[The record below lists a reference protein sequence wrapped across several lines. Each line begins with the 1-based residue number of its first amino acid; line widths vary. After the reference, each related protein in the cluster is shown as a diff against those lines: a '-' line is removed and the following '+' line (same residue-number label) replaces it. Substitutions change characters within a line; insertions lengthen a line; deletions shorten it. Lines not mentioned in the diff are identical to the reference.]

1 MSGEPALTAE
11 EAAELREVFSEVSI
25 APLGRNFFD
34 RYREIRDAI
43 DEMCGAVE
51 GGVEAEELREHLD
64 AEDVDFIR
72 SIAEN
77 LETFAEDGT
86 RRQGEVEP
94 YVSARADAERL
105 APFVEL
111 LEPHVG

>member
-1 MSGEPALTAE
+1 MSGDAALTRE
-11 EAAELREVFSEVSI
+11 EASELREVFSEVSI

-43 DEMCGAVE
+43 DAMCEAAE
-51 GGVEAEELREHLD
+51 GDVATEHLREHLD
-64 AEDVDFIR
+64 AEDVDFVR

-77 LETFAEDGT
+77 LETFAEDGV

-105 APFVEL
+105 FPFVEL
-111 LEPHVG
+111 LEPHYD